1 MEKVLH
7 QILEIEQEARGIQ
20 QAADQ
25 LQAQLDD
32 LKEKEDTFKAQS
44 MEKARER
51 LAKKQ
56 AALQEQQEQYY
67 LQLRAQTDGE
77 LDRLQ
82 REWEQHH
89 RDWVAA
95 LYTQVTAE

>member
-1 MEKVLH
+1 MDKVLH

-32 LKEKEDTFKAQS
+32 LKGKEDTFKAQS
-44 MEKARER
+44 MQKARER

-56 AALQEQQEQYY
+56 AALQEQQEQYA
-67 LQLRAQTDGE
+67 LQIRSQTACE

-82 REWEQHH
+82 QEWEQHH
-89 RDWVAA
+89 REWVDA
-95 LYTQVTAE
+95 LYDQVTAK